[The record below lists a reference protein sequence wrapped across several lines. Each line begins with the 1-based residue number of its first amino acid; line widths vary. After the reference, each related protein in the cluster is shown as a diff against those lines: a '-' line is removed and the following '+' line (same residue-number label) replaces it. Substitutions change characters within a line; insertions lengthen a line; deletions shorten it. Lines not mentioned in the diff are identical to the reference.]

1 LLTCKRL
8 KFVLAVLQLAF
19 SRTSILE
26 VGFETVLYIACDV
39 YTDIAGDIMAER
51 WAKRIGG
58 VPRGLL
64 RFLVLN
70 MLVKKPMSG
79 VEIVELITKETGGRW
94 IPSSG
99 SVYPLLASLHD
110 KGFTTELPSEET
122 GVKRYA
128 LTPKGKALFEKQI
141 TLGQKMLNKLEFL
154 VPLLIGRFQLDPSDE
169 ELLEKTKE
177 PTQRVVKTLFDIR
190 AERNYRMT
198 EEDAKKIERILN
210 KCADDLEELM
220 QKMRIKTIS
229 KKNSKLK
236 SAKVRTV

>member
-1 LLTCKRL
+1 M
-8 KFVLAVLQLAF
+8 V
-19 SRTSILE
+19 
-26 VGFETVLYIACDV
+26 
-39 YTDIAGDIMAER
+39 ER
-51 WAKRIGG
+51 WTKRAGS

-70 MLVKKPMSG
+70 MLSKKPMSG
-79 VEIVELITKETGGRW
+79 VEIVEVIEKETGGKW

-99 SVYPLLASLHD
+99 SVYPLLASLHE
-110 KGFTTELPSEET
+110 KGFTRESPSEEA
-122 GVKRYA
+122 GIKRYS
-128 LTPKGKALFEKQI
+128 LTNKGKALFEKQI

-154 VPLLIGRFQLDPSDE
+154 VPLLIGRFQLDPNDE

-198 EEDAKKIERILN
+198 KEDANKIERILN

-220 QKMRIKTIS
+220 QKIRAKTIA
-229 KKNSKLK
+229 KRNSKLK
-236 SAKVRTV
+236 STNVGAV